1 VIKAVVTDIEGTTTS
16 LAFVREVLFPYARQR
31 LPAFVRARRAEPAVA
46 ALLAAAQ
53 QLAGRALDVD
63 GLVQTLLQ
71 WSDADAKVTPLKAL
85 QGAIW
90 ADGYAAGELVGHVY
104 DDAAANLRSWHA
116 AGVRLFVFSSG
127 SVSAQQLLFRHSRA
141 GDLTPCFRGWFD
153 TTTGGKREPASYRRI
168 AAAIGEAPQ
177 STLFLSDTP
186 AELDAARSAGLA
198 AQHVDRD
205 GRPTARGAVAT
216 FDAIPVLEGRSA
228 P

>member
-104 DDAAANLRSWHA
+104 DDAAANLRAWHA

-153 TTTGGKREPASYRRI
+153 TTTGGKGEPASYRRI

-216 FDAIPVLEGRSA
+216 FDPIDVLERRSA

>member
-1 VIKAVVTDIEGTTTS
+1 VITAVVTDIEGTTTS

-31 LPAFVRARRAEPAVA
+31 LPGFVRTRRAEPAVA
-46 ALLAAAQ
+46 A
-53 QLAGRALDVD
+53 QLTEVQRLQGRALDVD

-71 WSDADAKVTPLKAL
+71 WSDADAKVAPLKAL

-104 DDAAANLRSWHA
+104 DDAAANLRAWHG

-153 TTTGGKREPASYRRI
+153 TTTGGKREALSYRRI
-168 AAAIGEAPQ
+168 AEAIGGAPP
-177 STLFLSDTP
+177 SVLFLSDTP
-186 AELDAARSAGLA
+186 AELDAARSAGLV
-198 AQHVDRD
+198 AQHVDRE
-205 GRPTARGAVAT
+205 GRPTAQGAVAT
-216 FDAIPVLEGRSA
+216 FDAILVLERRSA
-228 P
+228 R